1 MHAST
6 SVRPAVVRTVSLAGG
21 YLMADPPHLISPT
34 PQSSVTVLA
43 ASTSRHCSC

>member
-21 YLMADPPHLISPT
+21 YLMAVPPHLISPT